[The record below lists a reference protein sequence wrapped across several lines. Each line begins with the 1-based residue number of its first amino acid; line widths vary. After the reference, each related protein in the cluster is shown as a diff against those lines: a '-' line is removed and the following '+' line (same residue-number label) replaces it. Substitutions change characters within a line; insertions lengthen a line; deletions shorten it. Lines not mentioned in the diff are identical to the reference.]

1 MDASLDNFKRK
12 FIEEA
17 VDLIDELE
25 KTVLEL
31 EENTGD
37 MDIVQRIFRIMH
49 TLKGNSSMFGFEQID
64 RFTHHMETIYDQVR
78 SGEREVTQATLD
90 ATLRSVDHL
99 KNLLEEAGNE
109 SAALMQEQETL
120 MQQMDAIIEGR
131 AVATAPKKEGAVG
144 EPSATAPAQQ
154 QGASGK
160 EYETFFIRYAPVTD
174 IFNNGTNPLYQV
186 DELQALGTAK
196 IKVHFD
202 KVPPLE
208 EIEPSFC
215 YTSWEILLATDKGQ
229 NAIDDVFIFVE
240 NDSDLEIQR
249 LDAGNLLENQ
259 RFVAALDDL
268 WVKQATPNIEDI
280 RKIIPQPEPEVQ
292 VETTTAVAQTN
303 QMAAA
308 ARQNAAKNVAIS
320 SIRVASEKLD
330 ELMNLVSELVTTQAR
345 LTLFAEE
352 NDLPGLTVISE
363 NVQKL
368 SRQLRDIAFSI
379 VLIPIENLITRFHRL
394 VRDLSQGLHKDVRF
408 LTEGSDTELDKTII
422 EGLADPLMH
431 ILRNSLD
438 HGIEDVETREKAGK
452 PRQGTVRLKAF
463 YSGTNVMIQVSDDGA
478 GIDPAAVHNKA
489 VEKGIIPPDRKL
501 SRRETLD
508 LVFMPGFST
517 AKKVTDVSGRGV
529 GMDVVKRKISELRGE
544 VELDSERGV
553 GTTITIK
560 LPLTLSIIDGLLVKV
575 DETSYVIPL
584 SAVDKIYAVEHEKV
598 VNQFN
603 DVVVL
608 DGKQIPFFN
617 LRKEFNLPETKLT
630 MEQVIVVH
638 FEERKVG
645 FVVDTVVGEYQA
657 VLKPLGRHYK
667 NQDMISGATILGDGT
682 VALVMDT
689 NRIIKH
695 FTAKEEFAMG
705 SLQVANENKK

>member
-1 MDASLDNFKRK
+1 MDASLDNFKKK

-17 VDLIDELE
+17 VDLIDDLE
-25 KTVLEL
+25 KAVLEL
-31 EENTGD
+31 EDNTTD
-37 MDIVQRIFRIMH
+37 ADIVQRIFRIMH

-78 SGEREVTQATLD
+78 SGEREVTQATLNV
-90 ATLRSVDHL
+90 TLRSVDHL
-99 KNLLEEAGNE
+99 KNLLDEAGNE
-109 SAALMQEQETL
+109 SAALMKEQEAL

-131 AVATAPKKEGAVG
+131 PVPADA
-144 EPSATAPAQQ
+144 SQAPAEEPQSVPEASVKAAPQ
-154 QGASGK
+154 PVPIEEKGA
-160 EYETFFIRYAPVTD
+160 YETFFIRYAPVTD

-186 DELQALGTAK
+186 DELQALGKAK
-196 IKVHFD
+196 IKVHFE
-202 KVPPLE
+202 KVPPLA

-215 YTSWEILLATDKGQ
+215 YTSWEIILATDKGQ

-240 NDSDLEIQR
+240 GDSDLKIER
-249 LDAGNLLENQ
+249 LESGNLLENTT
-259 RFVAALDDL
+259 FVSELENLWAKQTEANLD
-268 WVKQATPNIEDI
+268 EI
-280 RKIIPQPEPEVQ
+280 RKIIPSRVVVQQAEVAATTQP
-292 VETTTAVAQTN
+292 
-303 QMAAA
+303 A
-308 ARQNAAKNVAIS
+308 ARQNASKNVAIS

-408 LTEGSDTELDKTII
+408 ITEGSDTELDKTII

-438 HGIEDVETREKAGK
+438 HGIEDAATREKMGK

-463 YSGTNVMIQVSDDGA
+463 YSGTNVLIQVSDDGA
-478 GIDPAAVHNKA
+478 GIDPVAVHNKA
-489 VEKGIIPPDRKL
+489 VEKGIIPADRKL
-501 SRRETLD
+501 SKRDTLD

-517 AKKVTDVSGRGV
+517 AKTVTDVSGRGV

-584 SAVDKIYAVEHEKV
+584 SAVDKIYAVEHAKV

-617 LRKEFNLPETKLT
+617 LRKEFNLPETTLA

-695 FTAKEEFAMG
+695 FTAKEEFSMG
-705 SLQVANENKK
+705 AVQMGHEEKL

>member
-1 MDASLDNFKRK
+1 MDANLDNFKKK

-25 KTVLEL
+25 KAVLEL
-31 EENTGD
+31 EDNSND
-37 MDIVQRIFRIMH
+37 LDIVQRIFRIMH

-78 SGEREVTQATLD
+78 SGEREVTQDTLD

-99 KNLLEEAGNE
+99 KNLLDEAGNE
-109 SAALMQEQETL
+109 SPQLMQEQETL
-120 MQQMDAIIEGR
+120 MTQMDAIIEGR
-131 AVATAPKKEGAVG
+131 TPVKAETKKTQQTDSRTE
-144 EPSATAPAQQ
+144 EPANSQT
-154 QGASGK
+154 SDTGK
-160 EYETFFIRYAPVTD
+160 KNFETFFIRYAPVTD

-186 DELQALGTAK
+186 DELQALGVAK
-196 IKVHFD
+196 IKVHFE
-202 KVPPLE
+202 KVPSLA

-215 YTSWEILLATDKGQ
+215 YTSWEIVLTTDKGK

-240 NDSDLEIQR
+240 SDSDLDIQR
-249 LDAGNLLENQ
+249 LDEGNLLENPT
-259 RFVAALDDL
+259 FVADLDNL
-268 WVKQATPNIEDI
+268 WAKQATPDLEEI
-280 RKIIPQPEPEVQ
+280 RKILPTHEVQ
-292 VETTTAVAQTN
+292 QQQDVSTPVRQVAS
-303 QMAAA
+303 
-308 ARQNAAKNVAIS
+308 KNVAIS

-408 LTEGSDTELDKTII
+408 ITEGSDTELDKTII

-438 HGIEDVETREKAGK
+438 HGIEDAATRKRAGK
-452 PRQGTVRLKAF
+452 PAQGTVRLKAF

-478 GIDPAAVHNKA
+478 GIDPASVHQKA

-501 SRRETLD
+501 SKRDTLD

-598 VNQFN
+598 INQFN

-617 LRKEFNLPETKLT
+617 LRKEFALPETTLA

-695 FTAKEEFAMG
+695 FTAKEEFSMG
-705 SLQVANENKK
+705 AVSVANEEKK

>member
-1 MDASLDNFKRK
+1 MDASLDNFKKK

-17 VDLIDELE
+17 VDLVEDLE
-25 KTVLEL
+25 KAVLEL
-31 EENTGD
+31 EENTKD
-37 MDIVQRIFRIMH
+37 ADIVQRIFRIMH

-78 SGEREVTQATLD
+78 SGEREVTQATLNV
-90 ATLRSVDHL
+90 TLRSVDHL

-109 SAALMQEQETL
+109 SAALMQEQEAL
-120 MQQMDAIIEGR
+120 MLQMDAIIEGR
-131 AVATAPKKEGAVG
+131 EVRSEEKQNRINSDSQEGKPQNATSEGVADEKG
-144 EPSATAPAQQ
+144 S
-154 QGASGK
+154 
-160 EYETFFIRYAPVTD
+160 YETFFIRYAPVTD

-186 DELQALGTAK
+186 DELQALGKAK
-196 IKVHFD
+196 IKVHLE
-202 KVPPLE
+202 KVPSLA

-215 YTSWEILLATDKGQ
+215 YTSWEIILATQKGQ
-229 NAIDDVFIFVE
+229 NAVDDVFIFVE
-240 NDSDLEIQR
+240 SDSDLKIER
-249 LDAGNLLENQ
+249 LEAGNLLENE
-259 RFVAALDDL
+259 RFVVALDEL
-268 WVKQATPNIEDI
+268 WAKQTESNLDEI
-280 RKIIPQPEPEVQ
+280 RKIIPSQVTSVQNEEVAST
-292 VETTTAVAQTN
+292 VAV
-303 QMAAA
+303 
-308 ARQNAAKNVAIS
+308 ARQNTPKNVAIS

-352 NDLPGLTVISE
+352 NDLPGLTAISE

-408 LTEGSDTELDKTII
+408 ITEGADTELDKTII
-422 EGLADPLMH
+422 EGLADPLLH

-438 HGIEDVETREKAGK
+438 HGIEDAATREKMGK

-463 YSGTNVMIQVSDDGA
+463 YSGTNVLIQVSDDGA
-478 GIDPAAVHNKA
+478 GIDPVVIHNKA
-489 VEKGIIPPDRKL
+489 VERGIIPADRKL
-501 SRRETLD
+501 SKRDTLD

-517 AKKVTDVSGRGV
+517 AKTVTDVSGRGV

-544 VELDSERGV
+544 VEIDSEYGV

-584 SAVDKIYAVEHEKV
+584 SAVDKIYAVEHAKV

-617 LRKEFNLPETKLT
+617 LRKEFNLPETTLP

-695 FTAKEEFAMG
+695 FTAKDEFGVNAVQMGQEE
-705 SLQVANENKK
+705 K

>member
-1 MDASLDNFKRK
+1 MDASLDNFKKK

-17 VDLIDELE
+17 VDLIDDLE
-25 KTVLEL
+25 KAVLEL
-31 EENTGD
+31 EDNTTD
-37 MDIVQRIFRIMH
+37 ADIVQRIFRIMH

-78 SGEREVTQATLD
+78 SGEREVTQATLNV
-90 ATLRSVDHL
+90 TLRSVDHL
-99 KNLLEEAGNE
+99 KNLLDEAGNE
-109 SAALMQEQETL
+109 SAALMKEQEAL
-120 MQQMDAIIEGR
+120 MQQMDAIIEGHPVP
-131 AVATAPKKEGAVG
+131 ADA
-144 EPSATAPAQQ
+144 SQAPAEEPQSVPEASVKAAPQ
-154 QGASGK
+154 PVPIEEKGA
-160 EYETFFIRYAPVTD
+160 YETFFIRYAPVTD

-186 DELQALGTAK
+186 DELQALGKAK
-196 IKVHFD
+196 IKVHFE
-202 KVPPLE
+202 KVPPLA

-215 YTSWEILLATDKGQ
+215 YTSWEIILATDKGQ

-240 NDSDLEIQR
+240 GDSDLKIER
-249 LDAGNLLENQ
+249 LEAGNLLENTT
-259 RFVAALDDL
+259 FVSELENLWAKQTEANLD
-268 WVKQATPNIEDI
+268 EI
-280 RKIIPQPEPEVQ
+280 RKIIPSRVVVQQAEVAATTQP
-292 VETTTAVAQTN
+292 
-303 QMAAA
+303 A
-308 ARQNAAKNVAIS
+308 ARQNASKNVAIS

-408 LTEGSDTELDKTII
+408 ITEGSDTELDKTII

-438 HGIEDVETREKAGK
+438 HGIEDAATREKMGK

-463 YSGTNVMIQVSDDGA
+463 YSGTNVLIQVSDDGA
-478 GIDPAAVHNKA
+478 GIDPVAVHNKA
-489 VEKGIIPPDRKL
+489 VEKGIIPADRKL
-501 SRRETLD
+501 SKRDTLD

-517 AKKVTDVSGRGV
+517 AKTVTDVSGRGV

-584 SAVDKIYAVEHEKV
+584 SAVDKIYAVEHAKV

-617 LRKEFNLPETKLT
+617 LRKEFNLPETTLA

-695 FTAKEEFAMG
+695 FTAKEEFSMG
-705 SLQVANENKK
+705 AVQMGHEEKL

>member
-17 VDLIDELE
+17 VDLIDDLE

-109 SAALMQEQETL
+109 SAALMQEQEAL

-131 AVATAPKKEGAVG
+131 AVATAPKKEGVVG

-154 QGASGK
+154 GSASGK

-215 YTSWEILLATDKGQ
+215 YTSWEIILATDKGQ

-308 ARQNAAKNVAIS
+308 ARQNASKNVAIS

>member
-1 MDASLDNFKRK
+1 MDASLDNFKKK

-17 VDLIDELE
+17 VDLIDDLE
-25 KTVLEL
+25 KAVLEL
-31 EENTGD
+31 EDNTTD
-37 MDIVQRIFRIMH
+37 ADIVQRIFRIMH

-78 SGEREVTQATLD
+78 SGEREVTQATLNV
-90 ATLRSVDHL
+90 TLRSVDHL
-99 KNLLEEAGNE
+99 KNLLDEAGNE
-109 SAALMQEQETL
+109 SAALMKEQEAL
-120 MQQMDAIIEGR
+120 MQQMDAIIDGR
-131 AVATAPKKEGAVG
+131 PVPADA
-144 EPSATAPAQQ
+144 SQAPAEEPQSVPEASVKAAPQ
-154 QGASGK
+154 PVPIEEKGA
-160 EYETFFIRYAPVTD
+160 YETFFIRYAPVTD

-186 DELQALGTAK
+186 DELQALGKAK
-196 IKVHFD
+196 IKVHFE
-202 KVPPLE
+202 KVPPLA

-215 YTSWEILLATDKGQ
+215 YTSWEIILATDKGQ

-240 NDSDLEIQR
+240 GDSDLKIER
-249 LDAGNLLENQ
+249 LEAGNLLENTT
-259 RFVAALDDL
+259 FVSELENLWAKQTEANLD
-268 WVKQATPNIEDI
+268 EI
-280 RKIIPQPEPEVQ
+280 RKIIPSRVVVQQAEVAATTQP
-292 VETTTAVAQTN
+292 
-303 QMAAA
+303 A
-308 ARQNAAKNVAIS
+308 ARQNASKNVAIS

-408 LTEGSDTELDKTII
+408 ITEGSDTELDKTII

-438 HGIEDVETREKAGK
+438 HGIEDAATREKMGK

-463 YSGTNVMIQVSDDGA
+463 YSGTNVLIQVSDDGA
-478 GIDPAAVHNKA
+478 GIDPVAVHNKA
-489 VEKGIIPPDRKL
+489 VEKGIIPADRKL
-501 SRRETLD
+501 SKRDTLD

-517 AKKVTDVSGRGV
+517 AKTVTDVSGRGV

-584 SAVDKIYAVEHEKV
+584 SAVDKIYAVEHAKV

-617 LRKEFNLPETKLT
+617 LRKEFNLPETTLA

-695 FTAKEEFAMG
+695 FTAKEEFSMG
-705 SLQVANENKK
+705 AVQMGHEEKL

>member
-1 MDASLDNFKRK
+1 MMDASLDNFKKK

-17 VDLIDELE
+17 VDLIDDLE

-31 EENTGD
+31 EDNTHD
-37 MDIVQRIFRIMH
+37 IDIVQRIFRIMH

-78 SGEREVTQATLD
+78 SGERAVTQATLD

-99 KNLLEEAGNE
+99 KNLLDEAGQE
-109 SAALMQEQETL
+109 SEQLMQEQETL
-120 MQQMDAIIEGR
+120 MKQMDAIIEGR
-131 AVATAPKKEGAVG
+131 AVDAESVSVAEEAPKV
-144 EPSATAPAQQ
+144 STTAPASPSQSAA
-154 QGASGK
+154 GGSKK

-186 DELQALGTAK
+186 DELQALGVSK

-202 KVPPLE
+202 KIPSLA

-215 YTSWEILLATDKGQ
+215 YTSWEIILATDKGQ

-249 LDAGNLLENQ
+249 LDSGNLLDNPA
-259 RFVAALDDL
+259 FVTALDEL
-268 WVKQATPNIEDI
+268 WSKQKTPNIEAI
-280 RKIIPQPEPEVQ
+280 RKLIPAQQVLQQTEIANKTEV
-292 VETTTAVAQTN
+292 V
-303 QMAAA
+303 

-408 LTEGSDTELDKTII
+408 ITEGSDTELDKTII

-438 HGIEDVETREKAGK
+438 HGIEDADTRERNGK

-478 GIDPAAVHNKA
+478 GIDPVAVHNKA
-489 VEKGIIPPDRKL
+489 VERGIIAADRKL

-517 AKKVTDVSGRGV
+517 AKTVTDVSGRGV

-584 SAVDKIYAVEHEKV
+584 SVVDKIYAVEHDKV
-598 VNQFN
+598 TNQFN

-617 LRKEFNLPETKLT
+617 LRKEFNLADSKLS
-630 MEQVIVVH
+630 MSQVIVVH

-695 FTAKEEFAMG
+695 FTAQEEFSMG
-705 SLQVANENKK
+705 AVQLGHEEKK

>member
-1 MDASLDNFKRK
+1 MDASLDNFKKK

-17 VDLIDELE
+17 VDLIDDLE
-25 KTVLEL
+25 KAVLEL
-31 EENTGD
+31 EDNTTD
-37 MDIVQRIFRIMH
+37 ADIVQRIFRIMH

-78 SGEREVTQATLD
+78 SGEREVTQATLNV
-90 ATLRSVDHL
+90 TLRSVDHL
-99 KNLLEEAGNE
+99 KNLLDEAGNE
-109 SAALMQEQETL
+109 SAALMKEQEAL

-131 AVATAPKKEGAVG
+131 PVPADA
-144 EPSATAPAQQ
+144 SQAPAEEPQSVPEASVKAAPQ
-154 QGASGK
+154 PVPIEEKGA
-160 EYETFFIRYAPVTD
+160 YETFFIRYAPVTD

-186 DELQALGTAK
+186 DELQALGKAK
-196 IKVHFD
+196 IKVHFE
-202 KVPPLE
+202 KVPPLA

-215 YTSWEILLATDKGQ
+215 YTSWEIILATDKGQ

-240 NDSDLEIQR
+240 GDSDLKIER
-249 LDAGNLLENQ
+249 LEAGNLLENTT
-259 RFVAALDDL
+259 FVSELENLWAKQTEANLD
-268 WVKQATPNIEDI
+268 EI
-280 RKIIPQPEPEVQ
+280 RKIIPSRVVVQQAEVAATTQP
-292 VETTTAVAQTN
+292 
-303 QMAAA
+303 A
-308 ARQNAAKNVAIS
+308 ARQNASKNVAIS

-408 LTEGSDTELDKTII
+408 ITEGSDTELDKTII

-438 HGIEDVETREKAGK
+438 HGIEDAATREKMGK

-463 YSGTNVMIQVSDDGA
+463 YSGTNVLIQVSDDGA
-478 GIDPAAVHNKA
+478 GIDPVAVHNKA
-489 VEKGIIPPDRKL
+489 VEKGIIPADRKL
-501 SRRETLD
+501 SKRDTLD

-517 AKKVTDVSGRGV
+517 AKTVTDVSGRGV

-584 SAVDKIYAVEHEKV
+584 SAVDKIYAVEHAKV

-617 LRKEFNLPETKLT
+617 LRKEFNLPETTLA

-695 FTAKEEFAMG
+695 CTAKEEFSMG
-705 SLQVANENKK
+705 AVQMGHEEKL

>member
-1 MDASLDNFKRK
+1 MDASLDNFKKK

-17 VDLIDELE
+17 VDLIDDLE
-25 KTVLEL
+25 KAVLEL
-31 EENTGD
+31 EDNTTD
-37 MDIVQRIFRIMH
+37 ADIVQRIFRIMH

-78 SGEREVTQATLD
+78 SGEREVTQATLNV
-90 ATLRSVDHL
+90 TLRSVDHL
-99 KNLLEEAGNE
+99 KNLLDEAGNE
-109 SAALMQEQETL
+109 SAALMKEQEAL

-131 AVATAPKKEGAVG
+131 PVPADA
-144 EPSATAPAQQ
+144 SQAPAEEPQSVPEASVKAAPQ
-154 QGASGK
+154 PVPIEEKGA
-160 EYETFFIRYAPVTD
+160 YETFFIRYAPVTD

-186 DELQALGTAK
+186 DELQALGKAK
-196 IKVHFD
+196 IKVHFE
-202 KVPPLE
+202 KVPPLA

-215 YTSWEILLATDKGQ
+215 YTSWEIILATDKGQ

-240 NDSDLEIQR
+240 GDSDLKIER
-249 LDAGNLLENQ
+249 LEAGNLLENTT
-259 RFVAALDDL
+259 FVSELENLWAKQTEANLD
-268 WVKQATPNIEDI
+268 EI
-280 RKIIPQPEPEVQ
+280 RKIIPSRVIVQQAEVAATTQP
-292 VETTTAVAQTN
+292 
-303 QMAAA
+303 A
-308 ARQNAAKNVAIS
+308 ARQNASKNVAIS

-408 LTEGSDTELDKTII
+408 ITEGSDTELDKTII

-438 HGIEDVETREKAGK
+438 HGIEDAATREKMGK

-463 YSGTNVMIQVSDDGA
+463 YSGTNVLIQVSDDGA
-478 GIDPAAVHNKA
+478 GIDPVAVHNKA
-489 VEKGIIPPDRKL
+489 VEKGIIPADRKL
-501 SRRETLD
+501 SKRDTLD

-517 AKKVTDVSGRGV
+517 AKTVTDVSGRGV

-584 SAVDKIYAVEHEKV
+584 SAVDKIYAVEHAKV

-617 LRKEFNLPETKLT
+617 LRKEFNLPETTLA

-695 FTAKEEFAMG
+695 FTAKDEFSMGAVQMGHEEK
-705 SLQVANENKK
+705 L

>member
-1 MDASLDNFKRK
+1 MDASLDNFKKK

-17 VDLIDELE
+17 VDLIDDLE
-25 KTVLEL
+25 KAVLEL
-31 EENTGD
+31 EDNTTD
-37 MDIVQRIFRIMH
+37 ADIVQRIFRIMH

-78 SGEREVTQATLD
+78 SGEREVTQATLNV
-90 ATLRSVDHL
+90 TLRSVDHL
-99 KNLLEEAGNE
+99 KNLLDEAGNE
-109 SAALMQEQETL
+109 SAALMKEQEAL

-131 AVATAPKKEGAVG
+131 PVPADA
-144 EPSATAPAQQ
+144 SQAPAEEPQSVPEASVKAAPQ
-154 QGASGK
+154 PVPIEEKGA
-160 EYETFFIRYAPVTD
+160 YETFFIRYAPVTD

-186 DELQALGTAK
+186 DELQALGKAK
-196 IKVHFD
+196 IKVHFE
-202 KVPPLE
+202 KVPPLA

-215 YTSWEILLATDKGQ
+215 YTSWEIILATDKGQ

-240 NDSDLEIQR
+240 GDSDLKIER
-249 LDAGNLLENQ
+249 LEAGNLLENTT
-259 RFVAALDDL
+259 FVSELENLWAKQTEANLD
-268 WVKQATPNIEDI
+268 EI
-280 RKIIPQPEPEVQ
+280 RKIIPSRVVVQQAEVAATTQP
-292 VETTTAVAQTN
+292 
-303 QMAAA
+303 A
-308 ARQNAAKNVAIS
+308 ARQNASKNVAIS

-408 LTEGSDTELDKTII
+408 ITEGADTELDKTII

-438 HGIEDVETREKAGK
+438 HGIEDAATREKMGK

-463 YSGTNVMIQVSDDGA
+463 YSGTNVLIQISDDGA
-478 GIDPAAVHNKA
+478 GIDPVAVHNKA
-489 VEKGIIPPDRKL
+489 VEKGIIPADRKL
-501 SRRETLD
+501 SKRDTLD

-517 AKKVTDVSGRGV
+517 AKTVTDVSGRGV

-560 LPLTLSIIDGLLVKV
+560 LPLTLSISDGLLVKV

-584 SAVDKIYAVEHEKV
+584 SAVDKIYAVEHAKV

-617 LRKEFNLPETKLT
+617 LRKEFNLPETTLA

-695 FTAKEEFAMG
+695 FTAKEEFSMG
-705 SLQVANENKK
+705 AVQMGHEEKL

>member
-1 MDASLDNFKRK
+1 MDASLDNFKKK

-25 KTVLEL
+25 KAVLEL
-31 EENTGD
+31 EDNSND
-37 MDIVQRIFRIMH
+37 LDIVQRIFRIMH

-78 SGEREVTQATLD
+78 SGEREVTQDTLD

-99 KNLLEEAGNE
+99 KNLLDEAGNE
-109 SAALMQEQETL
+109 SPQLMQEQETL
-120 MQQMDAIIEGR
+120 MTQMDAIIEGR
-131 AVATAPKKEGAVG
+131 TPVKAETKKTQPTDSRTE
-144 EPSATAPAQQ
+144 APANSQP
-154 QGASGK
+154 SDTEK
-160 EYETFFIRYAPVTD
+160 KNFETFFIRYAPVTD

-186 DELQALGTAK
+186 DELQALGVAK
-196 IKVHFD
+196 IKVHFE
-202 KVPPLE
+202 KVPSLA

-215 YTSWEILLATDKGQ
+215 YTSWEIVLATDKGK

-240 NDSDLEIQR
+240 SDSDLDIQR
-249 LDAGNLLENQ
+249 LDEGNLLENPT
-259 RFVAALDDL
+259 FVAALDNL
-268 WVKQATPNIEDI
+268 WAKQATPDLEEI
-280 RKIIPQPEPEVQ
+280 RKILPTHEVQ
-292 VETTTAVAQTN
+292 QQQDVSTPVRQVAS
-303 QMAAA
+303 
-308 ARQNAAKNVAIS
+308 KNVAIS

-408 LTEGSDTELDKTII
+408 ITEGSDTELDKTII

-438 HGIEDVETREKAGK
+438 HGIEDAATRKRAGK
-452 PRQGTVRLKAF
+452 PAQGTVRLKAF

-478 GIDPAAVHNKA
+478 GIDPASVHQKA
-489 VEKGIIPPDRKL
+489 VEKGIIPVDRKL
-501 SRRETLD
+501 SKRDTLD

-598 VNQFN
+598 INQFN

-617 LRKEFNLPETKLT
+617 LRKEFALPETTLA

-695 FTAKEEFAMG
+695 FTAKEEFSMG
-705 SLQVANENKK
+705 AVSVANEEKK

>member
-1 MDASLDNFKRK
+1 MDASLDNFKKK

-17 VDLIDELE
+17 VDLIDDLE

-109 SAALMQEQETL
+109 SASLMQQQEAL

-131 AVATAPKKEGAVG
+131 VVATAPKKEGSTPTKTQTEQTSG
-144 EPSATAPAQQ
+144 EKI
-154 QGASGK
+154 K
-160 EYETFFIRYAPVTD
+160 EAETFFIRYAPVTD

-186 DELQALGTAK
+186 DELQALGTSK

-202 KVPPLE
+202 KVPPLA

-215 YTSWEILLATDKGQ
+215 YTSWEIILATNKGQ

-249 LDAGNLLENQ
+249 LDAGNLLENPN
-259 RFVAALDDL
+259 FVAALDDL
-268 WVKQATPNIEDI
+268 WAKQVTPNIEDI
-280 RKIIPQPEPEVQ
+280 RRIIPQPEQEKQ
-292 VETTTAVAQTN
+292 VEVSPTIAQAN
-303 QMAAA
+303 ANAAK
-308 ARQNAAKNVAIS
+308 QNAAKNVAIS

-408 LTEGSDTELDKTII
+408 VTEGSDTELDKTII

-438 HGIEDVETREKAGK
+438 HGIEDVETRERAGK
-452 PRQGTVRLKAF
+452 PRQGTVKLKAF

-478 GIDPAAVHNKA
+478 GIDPVAVHKKA

-517 AKKVTDVSGRGV
+517 AKQVTDVSGRGV

-544 VELDSERGV
+544 VELDSEQGV

-617 LRKEFNLPETKLT
+617 LRKEFSLPETTLT

-705 SLQVANENKK
+705 SVKVANENKQ

>member
-1 MDASLDNFKRK
+1 MDANLDNFKKK

-25 KTVLEL
+25 KAVLEL
-31 EENTGD
+31 EDNSND
-37 MDIVQRIFRIMH
+37 LDIVQRIFRIMH

-78 SGEREVTQATLD
+78 SGEREVTQDTLD

-99 KNLLEEAGNE
+99 KNLLDEAGNE
-109 SAALMQEQETL
+109 SPQLMQEQETL
-120 MQQMDAIIEGR
+120 MTQMDAIIEGR
-131 AVATAPKKEGAVG
+131 TPVKAETKKTQPTDSRRE
-144 EPSATAPAQQ
+144 APANSQT
-154 QGASGK
+154 SDTGK
-160 EYETFFIRYAPVTD
+160 KDFETFFIRYAPVTD

-186 DELQALGTAK
+186 DELQALGAAK
-196 IKVHFD
+196 IKVHFE
-202 KVPPLE
+202 KVPPLA

-215 YTSWEILLATDKGQ
+215 YTSWEIVLATNKGK

-240 NDSDLEIQR
+240 SDSDLDIQR
-249 LDAGNLLENQ
+249 LDEGNLLENPT
-259 RFVAALDDL
+259 FVAALDNL
-268 WVKQATPNIEDI
+268 WAKQATPDLEEI
-280 RKIIPQPEPEVQ
+280 RKILPTHEVQ
-292 VETTTAVAQTN
+292 QQQDVSTPVRQVAS
-303 QMAAA
+303 
-308 ARQNAAKNVAIS
+308 KNVAIS

-408 LTEGSDTELDKTII
+408 ITEGSDTELDKTII

-438 HGIEDVETREKAGK
+438 HGIEDAATRKRAGK
-452 PRQGTVRLKAF
+452 PAQGTVRLKAF

-478 GIDPAAVHNKA
+478 GIDPASVHQKA
-489 VEKGIIPPDRKL
+489 VEKGIIPVDRKL
-501 SRRETLD
+501 SKRDTLD

-598 VNQFN
+598 INQFN

-617 LRKEFNLPETKLT
+617 LRKEFALPETTLA

-695 FTAKEEFAMG
+695 FTAKEEFSMG
-705 SLQVANENKK
+705 AISVANEEKK

>member
-1 MDASLDNFKRK
+1 MDASLDNFKKK

-17 VDLIDELE
+17 VDLIDDLE
-25 KTVLEL
+25 KAVLEL
-31 EENTGD
+31 EDNTTD
-37 MDIVQRIFRIMH
+37 ADIVQRIFRIMH

-78 SGEREVTQATLD
+78 SGEREVTQATLNV
-90 ATLRSVDHL
+90 TLRSVDHL
-99 KNLLEEAGNE
+99 KNLLDEAGNE
-109 SAALMQEQETL
+109 SAALMKEQEAL

-131 AVATAPKKEGAVG
+131 PVPADAPQ
-144 EPSATAPAQQ
+144 APAEETQSVPEASVKAAPQ
-154 QGASGK
+154 PVPIEEKGA
-160 EYETFFIRYAPVTD
+160 YETFFIRYAPVTD

-186 DELQALGTAK
+186 DELQALGKAK
-196 IKVHFD
+196 IKVHFE
-202 KVPPLE
+202 KVPPLA

-215 YTSWEILLATDKGQ
+215 YTSWEIILATDKGQ

-240 NDSDLEIQR
+240 GDSDLKIER
-249 LDAGNLLENQ
+249 LEAGNLLENTT
-259 RFVAALDDL
+259 FVSELENLWAKQTEANLD
-268 WVKQATPNIEDI
+268 EI
-280 RKIIPQPEPEVQ
+280 RKIIPSRVVVQQAEVAATTQP
-292 VETTTAVAQTN
+292 
-303 QMAAA
+303 A
-308 ARQNAAKNVAIS
+308 ARQNASKNVAIS

-379 VLIPIENLITRFHRL
+379 VLIPIDNLITRFHRL

-408 LTEGSDTELDKTII
+408 ITEGSDTELDKTII

-438 HGIEDVETREKAGK
+438 HGIEDAAVREKMGK

-463 YSGTNVMIQVSDDGA
+463 YSGTNVLIQVSDDGA
-478 GIDPAAVHNKA
+478 GIDPVAVHNKA
-489 VEKGIIPPDRKL
+489 VEKGIIPADRKL
-501 SRRETLD
+501 SKRDTLD

-517 AKKVTDVSGRGV
+517 AKTVSDVSGRGV

-584 SAVDKIYAVEHEKV
+584 SAVDKIYAVEHAKV

-617 LRKEFNLPETKLT
+617 LRKEFSLPETTLE

-695 FTAKEEFAMG
+695 FTAKEEFSMG
-705 SLQVANENKK
+705 AVQMGHEEKL